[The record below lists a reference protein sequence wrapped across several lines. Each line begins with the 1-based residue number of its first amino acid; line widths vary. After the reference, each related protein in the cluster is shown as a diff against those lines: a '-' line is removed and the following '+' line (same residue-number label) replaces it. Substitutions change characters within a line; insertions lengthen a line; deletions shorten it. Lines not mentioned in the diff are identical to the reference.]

1 MIRRPPRSTLFPY
14 TTLFRS
20 RILGEG
26 PRVGGHGV
34 CAGEDL
40 VSGDEAS
47 VAVGPPVGDTQ
58 VIVKRTAHV
67 EPARA
72 VACDAPGIA
81 HGRREPR
88 LQEAVDQGAV
98 AGVGL
103 GGLRVAQEAEQL
115 V

>member
-20 RILGEG
+20 
-26 PRVGGHGV
+26 
-34 CAGEDL
+34 
-40 VSGDEAS
+40 
-47 VAVGPPVGDTQ
+47 
-58 VIVKRTAHV
+58 HV

-115 V
+115 VAQLELRIVVHPPHQAHPRAFESEPGIERPTRAADAELIL

>member
-47 VAVGPPVGDTQ
+47 VAVGPPVGDTEA
-58 VIVKRTAHV
+58 IVKRTAHA

-72 VACDAPGIA
+72 LACDAPGIP
-81 HGRREPR
+81 HRRREPGR
-88 LQEAVDQGAV
+88 QDASYQGALAC
-98 AGVGL
+98 AGP
-103 GGLRVAQEAEQL
+103 
-115 V
+115 